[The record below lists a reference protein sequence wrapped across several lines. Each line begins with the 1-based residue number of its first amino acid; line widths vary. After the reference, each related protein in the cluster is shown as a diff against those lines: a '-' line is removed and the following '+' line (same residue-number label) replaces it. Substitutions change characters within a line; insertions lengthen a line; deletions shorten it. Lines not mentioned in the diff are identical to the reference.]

1 MELVSGSKWKSN
13 GDVAGAAK
21 KCQAITMETK
31 VKIIERVEHGK
42 KMVDITHSYNMNYS
56 TISTSL
62 KNKDKVMKHGKSA
75 MQMMSTIISKKVSKS
90 D

>member
-1 MELVSGSKWKSN
+1 MSESKHKSR
-13 GDVAGAAK
+13 GGAAGTIE

-62 KNKDKVMKHGKSA
+62 KNKDKVMKHVKSA

-90 D
+90 Y